1 MLFEIT
7 IFPISFS
14 NAKWIYLSL
23 ESFMIELYLHTKI
36 YFDQFPGRL
45 KYGELGKSMRF
56 TF

>member
-14 NAKWIYLSL
+14 NVKWIYLSL